1 MKIGILLKEGPYNH
15 QAADSA
21 YRFIQAALEK
31 GHQVTSVFLYNDGV
45 LNASNRA
52 DPPQDDR
59 DLFKIWSE
67 LGAQGVEIWACIAAS
82 KRRGIDDDVLME
94 NITITGLGTLTDIAM
109 EVDRLVTFGD

>member
-21 YRFIQAALEK
+21 YQFAKAAIKK
-31 GHQVTSVFLYNDGV
+31 GHQVESVFFYNDGV
-45 LNASNRA
+45 LNVSNRA

-67 LGAQGVEIWACIAAS
+67 LGAQGVKIWVCIAAS
-82 KRRGIDDDVLME
+82 KRRGIDEDVLME
-94 NITITGLGTLTDIAM
+94 NCTITGLGTLTDIALR
-109 EVDRLVTFGD
+109 VDRLITFGD